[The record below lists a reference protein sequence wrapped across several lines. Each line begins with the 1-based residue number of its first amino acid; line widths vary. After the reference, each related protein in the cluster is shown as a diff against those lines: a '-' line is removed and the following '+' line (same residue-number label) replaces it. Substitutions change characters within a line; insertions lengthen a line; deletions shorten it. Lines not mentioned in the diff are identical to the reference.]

1 MIQLKTYRSRLIFY
15 VALLAAFLV
24 FTLLVSSYYARD
36 ILLEE
41 AESNTRRTA
50 KLLDTHIRSHYNDI
64 IRYGDIVTNDTQL
77 QEYMFVVVSLG
88 ADGEPLQK
96 LYNRQFNWLPVSES
110 ALIDVNGN
118 LVIGT
123 EPSKPALTSR
133 NINLSDTKKP
143 EAVYYYDAQ
152 GLRLVSTTPINY
164 REEELGKLILTLRYN
179 EEALKNL
186 EIQSNG
192 KLLITKNNTFI
203 FSSDHN
209 ILGQNFDRYKGRFKL
224 GEESYLMHR
233 ISLPGIIATPGLELW
248 FATSETALFESIS
261 RFNQITLVI
270 VVISVLGIVLLGN
283 YLLRNLQQPLKEL
296 ADMTH
301 DVAQGDLPQFKRHV
315 ETNEIDSLSNK
326 FMDMV
331 QSLRE
336 KQNIIDET
344 QRQLESLAVT
354 DTLTG
359 LYNRRHLLELF
370 PKLHGQAQRNNER
383 LGAILVDIDHFKHIN
398 DSHGHLAGDQCLREF
413 SAVLRATTRKN
424 DFLFRMGGEEFL
436 ILTLGENIEGIR
448 AHAEKIRLAVQQRN
462 IQYDNLEILMTVS
475 CGISL
480 IDVGDAAIEN
490 VMNTLLKQADNA
502 LYQAKN
508 KGRNRTVIFD
518 GELDPSQG
526 ESLSGK
532 IV

>member
-1 MIQLKTYRSRLIFY
+1 MLQLRTYRSRLIFY

-24 FTLLVSSYYARD
+24 CTLLVSSYYARS

-50 KLLDTHIRSHYNDI
+50 KLLDTHIRSHYSDI
-64 IRYGDIVTNDTQL
+64 IRYGDIVRNDTQL

-88 ADGEPLQK
+88 AENKPLER

-110 ALIDVNGN
+110 ALVDVDGN

-123 EPSKPALTSR
+123 EPSEPALTNKAFGKSE
-133 NINLSDTKKP
+133 NS
-143 EAVYYYDAQ
+143 EAVYYYDAH
-152 GLRLVSTTPINY
+152 GLKLVSTTPINY
-164 REEELGKLILTLRYN
+164 RQEELGNVVLTMRYD
-179 EEALKNL
+179 EAALHEL
-186 EIQSNG
+186 EMQSNG

-203 FSSDHN
+203 FASDHSV
-209 ILGQNFDRYKGRFKL
+209 LGKRFDRYKGRTVL
-224 GEESYLMHR
+224 GEESYMMHR
-233 ISLPGIIATPGLELW
+233 ISLPGVIATPGLELW
-248 FATSETALFESIS
+248 FATSETALFENIS
-261 RFNQITLVI
+261 RFNQITMVI
-270 VVISVLGIVLLGN
+270 VVIGVLGMVLLGN
-283 YLLRNLQQPLKEL
+283 YLLRNLQKPLKQL

-301 DVAQGDLPQFKRHV
+301 EVAQGELPQFKRHI

-336 KQNIIDET
+336 KQNIIDES

-370 PKLHGQAQRNNER
+370 PKLHGQAQRNNEQ
-383 LGAILVDIDHFKHIN
+383 LGAILIDIDHFKHIN

-413 SAVLRATTRKN
+413 SAVLRASTRKN

-436 ILTLGENIEGIR
+436 ILTLGENLNGMR

-475 CGISL
+475 AGIAL
-480 IDVGDAAIEN
+480 IDVGNNSIED

-508 KGRNRTVIFD
+508 KGRNRTVIFE
-518 GELDPSQG
+518 GEL
-526 ESLSGK
+526 ESGRGNTLNDG
-532 IV
+532 IAR